1 MSADTV
7 RSRCEY
13 YRSVY
18 HLPAVADS
26 TSGVIGFATGMV
38 WAVEMASELAQSVKI
53 DMDRRRVGGGPII
66 SHPRS
71 ARWTFLV
78 RSDIPV
84 PTRGDDSLAR
94 NGIRVLS
101 GGEQVELPSPA
112 ECGVFY
118 RAWINA
124 PSSPYRPSG
133 AAVLESTH
141 RVLHAVSMV
150 ENTAVLPVLPVPLAL
165 LTRARSAA
173 PAPP

>member
-18 HLPAVADS
+18 HLPAVADPA
-26 TSGVIGFATGMV
+26 SGLIGFAAGMV
-38 WAVEMASELAQSVKI
+38 WAVEMPSELAQAVKI

-71 ARWTFLV
+71 TRWTFLV
-78 RSDIPV
+78 RSDIPA
-84 PTRGDDSLAR
+84 PARENESLSRRGIQVLA
-94 NGIRVLS
+94 
-101 GGEQVELPSPA
+101 GGEQIGLPSPA

-124 PSSPYRPSG
+124 PNSPYRPSG
-133 AAVLESTH
+133 AAVLESAY
-141 RVLHAVSMV
+141 RVLHAISMV
-150 ENTAVLPVLPVPLAL
+150 ETTTVLPVLTA
-165 LTRARSAA
+165 TA
-173 PAPP
+173 PT